1 MVVLYHQ
8 LWANIRHVN
17 YVLKNSLFL
26 SEYQYIWIYVSFH
39 CFIINSIFFFLE
51 TNAFFLGFYF
61 LFYMHVFVMVVIDNV
76 LILIVFYL
84 VYTCTWVFFHEKKD
98 VTMKSF
104 YRIFFIVHQLQQSSP
119 THFIRINYC
128 RSYNLMCCPFYLCK
142 IWRIKYPSINKR
154 GINNKRYIYASF
166 VSSKQLIF
174 TQLFVREESV

>member
-1 MVVLYHQ
+1 MCMVVLYHQ
-8 LWANIRHVN
+8 LWASIRHVN

-39 CFIINSIFFFLE
+39 CFIIISIFFFLE

-84 VYTCTWVFFHEKKD
+84 VYTCTWVFFMKKKMSQWNHF
-98 VTMKSF
+98 TGF
-104 YRIFFIVHQLQQSSP
+104 FFIVHQLQQSSP

-128 RSYNLMCCPFYLCK
+128 RSYNLMCCPFYL
-142 IWRIKYPSINKR
+142 N
-154 GINNKRYIYASF
+154 
-166 VSSKQLIF
+166 
-174 TQLFVREESV
+174 

>member
-1 MVVLYHQ
+1 M
-8 LWANIRHVN
+8 
-17 YVLKNSLFL
+17 F
-26 SEYQYIWIYVSFH
+26 FT
-39 CFIINSIFFFLE
+39 INSEQISDMLTMFWRILCFCQNISIFESMLVFIVLLLILSSFFLE

-84 VYTCTWVFFHEKKD
+84 VYTCTWVFFSWKKD

-154 GINNKRYIYASF
+154 GINNKIYIYASF

>member
-1 MVVLYHQ
+1 MFWRILCFCQ
-8 LWANIRHVN
+8 NI
-17 YVLKNSLFL
+17 
-26 SEYQYIWIYVSFH
+26 
-39 CFIINSIFFFLE
+39 SIFESMLVFIVLLLILSSFFLE

-128 RSYNLMCCPFYLCK
+128 RSYNLMCWPFYLCK

-154 GINNKRYIYASF
+154 GINYKRYIYASF

>member
-8 LWANIRHVN
+8 LWASIRHVN

-39 CFIINSIFFFLE
+39 CFIIISIFFFLE

-84 VYTCTWVFFHEKKD
+84 VYTCTWVFFMKKRCHNEIILQD
-98 VTMKSF
+98 FFYSTSVTA
-104 YRIFFIVHQLQQSSP
+104 IFSP
-119 THFIRINYC
+119 PIL
-128 RSYNLMCCPFYLCK
+128 S
-142 IWRIKYPSINKR
+142 
-154 GINNKRYIYASF
+154 
-166 VSSKQLIF
+166 
-174 TQLFVREESV
+174 E